1 MSKQSHR
8 TYKNRHSLRKETRVK
23 SQEPT
28 KNIEKEE
35 SRILHKSLKKQ
46 REIAEF
52 CILIKSFY
60 EKEIIT
66 IYTDEY
72 YKNLIE
78 GLPKEERKMVEL
90 LIHHLTKLNQR
101 NRVIHKNRVVEIA
114 EEDILT
120 ALEITGEIINPIGFI
135 TEKEQRY
142 FYQLQT
148 EFESEIFTRKQ
159 AQETIE
165 LRKSQTH
172 RILNLLIE
180 KGLLEKV
187 KSFRNRGYKYKLR
200 T

>member
-1 MSKQSHR
+1 MSKQIRHR
-8 TYKNRHSLRKETRVK
+8 LKRKLKKYRENTEEAK
-23 SQEPT
+23 
-28 KNIEKEE
+28 EKEE
-35 SRILHKSLKKQ
+35 TGILHKSLKKQ

-60 EKEIIT
+60 QKEIIT

-78 GLPKEERKMVEL
+78 ELPEEERKLVEL

-165 LRKSQTH
+165 LKKSQTH

-187 KSFRNRGYKYKLR
+187 KSFRNRGYKYKVR
-200 T
+200 S

>member
-1 MSKQSHR
+1 MFQKFKTKSKEMNR
-8 TYKNRHSLRKETRVK
+8 TLH
-23 SQEPT
+23 EPRE
-28 KNIEKEE
+28 KKEKEE
-35 SRILHKSLKKQ
+35 NRILHKSLKKQ

-78 GLPKEERKMVEL
+78 ELPEEERKMVEL

-101 NRVIHKNRVVEIA
+101 NRIIHKNRIVEIA

-135 TEKEQRY
+135 TEKEQHY
-142 FYQLQT
+142 FYRLQT
-148 EFESEIFTRKQ
+148 EFESGIFTRKQ

-165 LRKSQTH
+165 LKKSQTH
-172 RILNLLIE
+172 RILNLFLE

-187 KSFRNRGYKYKLR
+187 KSFRNKGYKYKLR
-200 T
+200 N

>member
-1 MSKQSHR
+1 MNR
-8 TYKNRHSLRKETRVK
+8 TLHKPRENTEEEK
-23 SQEPT
+23 
-28 KNIEKEE
+28 EKEE
-35 SRILHKSLKKQ
+35 NRILHKSLKKQ
-46 REIAEF
+46 KEIAEF

-60 EKEIIT
+60 QKEIIT

-78 GLPKEERKMVEL
+78 ELPKEERKMVEL

-101 NRVIHKNRVVEIA
+101 NRVIHKNRIVEIA

-142 FYQLQT
+142 FYQMQT

-165 LRKSQTH
+165 LKKSQTH

-187 KSFRNRGYKYKLR
+187 KSFRNKGYKYKVR
-200 T
+200 S